1 MTSLKRFLLA
11 LAISSFVVAGSA
23 RADSLFNNLG
33 NAGFSADPT
42 GDEWGPLADSF
53 STGSTPFD
61 FTSLTVILSG
71 TPSPTGST
79 TAFLLSDSSNTPGAI
94 VEEIGTISESGLSGA
109 PGLFTLP
116 TSYILQPNT
125 TYWIELTSADNNTDW
140 QYTMD
145 PSGIGTAGQSLAN
158 FQGSGN
164 WVVFPE
170 DNGPYQMSVDGTRVP
185 EPSSL
190 YLLFG
195 GLLAVGITTFR
206 RRIFARAN

>member
-1 MTSLKRFLLA
+1 MTTLAKLLLA
-11 LAISSFVVAGSA
+11 VALAGCVAIGSA
-23 RADSLFNNLG
+23 RADELFDNLG

-42 GDEWGPLADSF
+42 GDIWGPLADSF

-71 TPSPTGST
+71 TASTGST
-79 TAFLLSDSSNTPGAI
+79 TAYLLSDSSNTPGAI
-94 VEEIGTISESGLSGA
+94 LEEIGSIGESGLSGA

-116 TSYILQPNT
+116 TSFILAPDT

-140 QYTMD
+140 QYTLD

-158 FQGSGN
+158 FQGSGD
-164 WVVFPE
+164 WVVFSE
-170 DNGPYQMSVDGTRVP
+170 ANGPYQMSVSGNAMP

-190 YLLFG
+190 YLLLG
-195 GLLAVGITTFR
+195 GLLAISAGSFR
-206 RRIFARAN
+206 RRVCSRVN